1 MSVYKEVSTSAGG
14 SERAIAVVMADR
26 IEFCR
31 HRCSRKIALV
41 ASTLLFAAAGHSQ
54 TLPPETHPSLL
65 FTAAELPLL
74 KSRIERAPYSSWWQT
89 TLQRA
94 QTVPDAVTVERSK
107 ARYAKSLAFAYLMTD
122 DETFAQRGLELL
134 LDMRFPPR
142 GGDLGEPHNEGE
154 VVAQYAQAYDM
165 LHEFVSA
172 DATSLAAVR
181 ALLAEEAA
189 RLMKGIV
196 VQEIN
201 LGFVTIK
208 LRLHETP
215 HIDNWHLRAY
225 GGLGFAA
232 LVLADHP
239 GVDDKTPQ
247 DWSDRALDLSRR
259 TLEYQIDAVDGGY
272 AEGPFYSRYAAD
284 VYLPYLI
291 AMKRLTGL
299 DLIDAPIVRKMHDWS
314 VNIRMPNGRRP
325 NIDDGHLDDFY
336 GHYLA
341 AVDDDGPVHLWD
353 WQNNETGL
361 YVREFSELDAIALYD
376 DRIEPQEPTRGPT
389 IFMPEAGDAVFRND
403 WSSDGIYMLLR
414 GEHGLVRNRGLAHE
428 HADETSFIIYAFG
441 EMLAVDAGYI
451 NFTNHHKVNAGRSH
465 NVILVDGEGPPLFV
479 DPLIGESIGGGNN
492 AFIEEFFSTE
502 HLDYAEVRAQY
513 GGVDLRRRVM
523 FSGKRYFVV
532 ADEVRDLE
540 VHQYEWRLHGNAGG
554 NTGADYSRAGPLARW
569 VRPDAQLVAYVV
581 PQQDLT
587 LAEADTIH
595 SFTFSQEETHTFLQ
609 AQTTGSNVE
618 FLSVLFPSA
627 SGMPVPSFEVGSAS
641 GAQAVHIEGGG
652 FRDLAWVAEH
662 GADSILV
669 EDQNGNVRTDA
680 RFGQLRYEGD
690 LLRSYTIQDASFLR
704 IGGEDVFSAGDT
716 VDLSLSF
723 EDGGLQGFAAAAD
736 GGTEILIPLSATA
749 LDSLRFD
756 GALLDSSLAADQL
769 RLTIAGAGA
778 LVVRP
783 QPAQPETGEGGSRG
797 EAAAEDEAGSDSAP
811 GDFDR
816 NGLVDLEDFSLFAQA
831 YDSESTPPT
840 AVFDL
845 NGDGRIDFADFFL
858 FADLFPQSAP
868 QP

>member
-1 MSVYKEVSTSAGG
+1 MAG
-14 SERAIAVVMADR
+14 RIA
-26 IEFCR
+26 CR
-31 HRCSRKIALV
+31 RYRCARNIAFAAL
-41 ASTLLFAAAGHSQ
+41 SLLFAADGNSQ

-74 KSRIERAPYSSWWQT
+74 KSRIARAPYSSWWQT

-94 QTVPDAVTVERSK
+94 QTVPDTVTVERSK

-122 DETFAQRGLELL
+122 DETFARRATELL

-154 VVAQYAQAYDM
+154 VVALYAQAYDM

-172 DATSLAAVR
+172 DAASLAAVR

-232 LVLADHP
+232 LALADHP

-247 DWSDRALDLSRR
+247 DWSDRAVDLSSR
-259 TLEYQIDAVDGGY
+259 TLEYQIDPVDGGY

-314 VNIRMPNGRRP
+314 VNIRLPNGRRP
-325 NIDDGHLDDFY
+325 NIDDGHLDEFY

-376 DRIEPQEPTRGPT
+376 DRIEPQEPTLGPT

-403 WSSDGIYMLLR
+403 WSEDGIYMLLR
-414 GEHGLVRNRGLAHE
+414 GEHGLTRNRGLAHE

-451 NFTNHHKVNAGRSH
+451 NFTNHHKVNAGRNH

-502 HLDYAEVRAQY
+502 HQDYAEVRAQY

-523 FSGKRYFVV
+523 FPRKQYFIL

-540 VHQYEWRLHGNAGG
+540 VHQYEWRLHGNGG
-554 NTGADYSRAGPLARW
+554 GDTGADYSRAGPLARW
-569 VRPDAQLVAYVV
+569 VRPKAQLVAFVV
-581 PQQDLT
+581 PQDDLT
-587 LAEADTIH
+587 LAEADTVH
-595 SFTFSQEETHTFLQ
+595 SFTFSQENTHTFLQ

-618 FLSVLFPSA
+618 FLSVLVPGA
-627 SGMPVPSFEVGSAS
+627 SGMPMLSLDVGSAT
-641 GAQAVHIEGGG
+641 GAQAVHIEGDG

-669 EDQNGNVRTDA
+669 EDQSGSIRTDA

-704 IGGEDVFSAGDT
+704 VGTEEVFSAADT
-716 VDLSLSF
+716 VDLSF
-723 EDGGLQGFAAAAD
+723 NFDEGGLRGFVAAAD
-736 GGTEILIPLSATA
+736 GGVEILIPVSASA

-756 GALLDSSLAADQL
+756 GTLLDSSLAAGRLSL
-769 RLTIAGAGA
+769 RIAGAGR
-778 LVVRP
+778 LVVRT
-783 QPAQPETGEGGSRG
+783 QPTPADTVGGESSGQT
-797 EAAAEDEAGSDSAP
+797 AAAEEAGSAAEP
-811 GDFDR
+811 GDFDHS
-816 NGLVDLEDFSLFAQA
+816 GLVDLEDFSLFAQA
-831 YDSESTPPT
+831 YDSNATT
-840 AVFDL
+840 ATATFDL
-845 NGDGRIDFADFFL
+845 NDDGRIDFEDFFL

-868 QP
+868 